1 MPVTMNFKKQKIAV
15 LAFTDENDL
24 RYTIHRLIELDRT
37 GSNWPKYYL
46 IADPDTSEQDTYE
59 VTHFLEEM
67 QKLTADVR
75 MVQENLRKDRFKEL
89 L

>member
-1 MPVTMNFKKQKIAV
+1 MPVTMNFKKQKISV
-15 LAFTDENDL
+15 LAFGDQEDL
-24 RYTIHRLIELDRT
+24 QYTIVRLIELNRT

-46 IADPDTSEQDTYE
+46 IADPDTSELETYE

-67 QKLTADVR
+67 QKMKADMETIQR
-75 MVQENLRKDRFKEL
+75 NLRKDRFKEL

>member
-1 MPVTMNFKKQKIAV
+1 MPVTMNFLKQKIVV

-24 RYTIHRLIELDRT
+24 RYTIHRLVELDRT

-46 IADPDTSEQDTYE
+46 IDDPDTSEQDIHD

-67 QKLTADVR
+67 QKLTDDAR
-75 MVQENLRKDRFKEL
+75 MVKENLRKDRFKEL